1 MARAKK
7 QKLSLEQLLEQAVV
21 KEEEWPY
28 EVPSNW
34 IWIKLGDV
42 CNNVQYGY
50 TAKSSFESIG
60 PKFLRITDIQ
70 DNTVSWESVPH
81 CSISEKEYDKFK
93 INIGDI
99 MIARTGATTGK
110 SYLIKE
116 EVEGVFASYLI
127 RVALNS
133 ECDVRF
139 LYHFMQSDIYWSQIM
154 DLAQGIAQPGV
165 NATKLQ
171 GMKFPLPPLV
181 EQQRIVERIESL
193 FEKLDAAKELVQ
205 DALESF
211 EKGKAAILHKAFTGE
226 LTAKWREENSISLDS
241 WELCEVGK
249 LGEVKGGKRL
259 PKGESLVNENTGF
272 PYIKAGDLKNG
283 TVLVDRLQYVKPE
296 IQKVIKNYTVKKGD
310 IYITIVGACIGD
322 VGVIPEEVDGANLTE
337 NAAKITNLKC
347 NNKYLAICLSSSK
360 MQQQIKEKIASAT
373 LGKLSLTSIKSLIV
387 PLPTFK
393 EQCEIVDILENVL
406 DKEVQA
412 QELCDVIAK
421 IDLMKKSILARAFRG
436 ELGTNNPEEES
447 AIELLKEVLKEKL

>member
-7 QKLSLEQLLEQAVV
+7 QKLSLEELLEQTLL
-21 KEEEWPY
+21 KEDEYPY
-28 EVPSNW
+28 KVPSNW
-34 IWIKLGDV
+34 IWCNVSNFFENLTSGTKKIQQKSYTTEGDFAIID
-42 CNNVQYGY
+42 QGKELIGGY
-50 TAKSSFESIG
+50 TSNSELVFDGELPVIIFGDHTRVIKYIDFPFVQGADGVKVLKPLKHVNEKFFYYLLQNLDIPDLGYRRHFKLLSS
-60 PKFLRITDIQ
+60 
-70 DNTVSWESVPH
+70 
-81 CSISEKEYDKFK
+81 
-93 INIGDI
+93 
-99 MIARTGATTGK
+99 
-110 SYLIKE
+110 
-116 EVEGVFASYLI
+116 
-127 RVALNS
+127 LNS
-133 ECDVRF
+133 PF
-139 LYHFMQSDIYWSQIM
+139 
-154 DLAQGIAQPGV
+154 
-165 NATKLQ
+165 
-171 GMKFPLPPLV
+171 PPLT
-181 EQQRIVERIESL
+181 EQQRIVETIESL
-193 FEKLDAAKELVQ
+193 FEKLDTAKELVQ

-211 EKGKAAILHKAFTGE
+211 EKRKAAILHKAFTGE

-296 IQKVIKNYTVKKGD
+296 IEKVIKNYTVKKGD

-393 EQCEIVDILENVL
+393 EQCEIVDILENLL

-436 ELGTNNPEEES
+436 ELDTNKPEEES